1 MNPASQTRTNHNPK
15 PNLDRVPPPSSGR
28 GSFVRETTTTYS
40 SRLWTLPK
48 TKTEKDRPESSED
61 GDEKFS
67 PYLLSYRKRMLDI
80 GVALAILAV
89 LSPLLVIVALIIR
102 LSSRG
107 PALFRQTRTGASGRT
122 FTIYK
127 FRSMKLQ
134 PKVQKAVVQARRDD
148 ERVTSFGRFIR
159 RTSID
164 ELPQILNV
172 LNGTMSL
179 VGPRPHAAEH
189 DAYYVTRIP
198 NYSLRFAV
206 LPGLS
211 GLAQING
218 ARGATPRLEDMERRV
233 AYDLAYIQSASLR
246 SDLRILAA
254 TIREMLLSSSAY

>member
-1 MNPASQTRTNHNPK
+1 MNPASQTRPNRNLTSNPNRG
-15 PNLDRVPPPSSGR
+15 PAATSGR
-28 GSFVRETTTTYS
+28 GAFTRYTTTTYS
-40 SRLWTLPK
+40 SRFWAFPK
-48 TKTEKDRPESSED
+48 SKTQKDRPGSNET
-61 GDEKFS
+61 GDEELN
-67 PYLLSYRKRMLDI
+67 PYLLSYQKRMLDI
-80 GVALAILAV
+80 GGALTILAI
-89 LSPLLVIVALIIR
+89 LSPLLLIVALIIR

-134 PKVQKAVVQARRDD
+134 PKAQEAIVQARRGD

-164 ELPQILNV
+164 ELPQMLNV

-254 TIREMLLSSSAY
+254 TMREMLLSPSAY

>member
-1 MNPASQTRTNHNPK
+1 
-15 PNLDRVPPPSSGR
+15 
-28 GSFVRETTTTYS
+28 
-40 SRLWTLPK
+40 
-48 TKTEKDRPESSED
+48 
-61 GDEKFS
+61 
-67 PYLLSYRKRMLDI
+67 MLDI
-80 GVALAILAV
+80 GGALTILAI
-89 LSPLLVIVALIIR
+89 LSPLLLIVALIIR

-134 PKVQKAVVQARRDD
+134 PKAQEAIVQARRGD

-164 ELPQILNV
+164 ELPQMLNV

-254 TIREMLLSSSAY
+254 TMREMLLSQSAY